1 MATVPT
7 TRALTETPF
16 NKLIDSVILVIRT
29 AGPPFN
35 DPTDC
40 VDLVIRTADNVDF
53 FVLSGLLS
61 LRSPSSFFRHF
72 LKNNQNAEERD
83 GFPVL
88 KVEEDSN
95 TFHTIL
101 LLCYPNVAP
110 QIKSVEQIVSV
121 KKALDKYRMDH
132 ILELFVQMVIA
143 SPLMKEQALRI
154 FAHAVFNGWRTWG
167 EAAAKDALA
176 IPLDDP
182 GVELENM
189 DYIDTLQYL
198 SLRDYRRECRRVAQ
212 DMLLHPNT
220 APWLEGKASEL
231 LFLHDNTNRCRWCG
245 SFLDFWL
252 SSPPFRTH
260 PWVTEYLIAVKTEM
274 LRRPRPE
281 IALDAIIT
289 ADAVT
294 KSVSQCPKEEWKKI
308 AVSQI
313 HLCGKLLMEELNRQI
328 LQVPLDI
335 DWTK

>member
-1 MATVPT
+1 MATIPT
-7 TRALTETPF
+7 PALADAPF
-16 NKLIDSVILVIRT
+16 NKLINT
-29 AGPPFN
+29 
-35 DPTDC
+35 
-40 VDLVIRTADNVDF
+40 DNVDF

-61 LRSPSSFFRHF
+61 LRSPSSFFCHF
-72 LKNNQNAEERD
+72 LKNNQNVEERD
-83 GFPVL
+83 GFSVL
-88 KVEEDSN
+88 KVKEDSN

-110 QIKSVEQIVSV
+110 QIKSVEQIVSM
-121 KKALDKYRMDH
+121 KKALDKYCMDH
-132 ILELFVQMVIA
+132 ILGLFIQMVIA

-154 FAHAVFNGWRTWG
+154 FAYALYKGWRAWG

-189 DYIDTLQYL
+189 NYIDTLQYL
-198 SLRDYRRECRRVAQ
+198 SLRDYRREC
-212 DMLLHPNT
+212 
-220 APWLEGKASEL
+220 KASEL

-245 SFLDFWL
+245 CFLDFWF
-252 SSPPFRTH
+252 SSPPFCTH
-260 PWVTEYLIAVKTEM
+260 PWVTEYLIVVKTEM
-274 LRRPRPE
+274 LRRPCPE

-335 DWTK
+335 DWMLDPDQYSRDKDRSKAVSRSGSHLRDS